1 LEHVTLGMA
10 LSAASER
17 LSAQLPKD
25 PGWGDLVE
33 AAYGL
38 RQELGVSQQSWGEAC
53 GVLGRSGAAVAILV
67 TDRAALREEDPAR
80 SPAAYFRGLVS
91 RAERGE
97 LRLHSTLFGL
107 LGRDRRT
114 E

>member
-1 LEHVTLGMA
+1 MA

-17 LSAQLPKD
+17 LAAYLPRD
-25 PGWGDLVE
+25 PGWADLVE
-33 AAYGL
+33 AAYRL
-38 RQELGVSQQSWGEAC
+38 RTELGVSQESWADAC
-53 GVLGRSGAAVAILV
+53 SVLGRSGAAVALLV
-67 TDRAALREEDPAR
+67 TDRAALREDNPAR

-107 LGRDRRT
+107 LRG
-114 E
+114 